1 MTDDTAATGA
11 TGATSD
17 PSQRSVALRKIYIKD
32 LSFESPQAP
41 MVFTQPDLK
50 PAANLNI
57 RTSHRKLDEDQP
69 IYEMVLTL
77 TIDSKSGDETLFL
90 VELHQAGL
98 FQIDGFSEAETAQL
112 LGTFCPNTLF
122 PYAREAVSDAV
133 RRGGFPEFLLQPID
147 FDGLWARGQAEQA
160 AQAAAAQ
167 AAGDA
172 H

>member
-1 MTDDTAATGA
+1 MTDETAATGA
-11 TGATSD
+11 TDEA
-17 PSQRSVALRKIYIKD
+17 PQRSVALRKIYIKD

-41 MVFTQPDLK
+41 QVFTRADLK
-50 PAANLNI
+50 PAANLNL
-57 RTSHRKLDEDQP
+57 RTSHRKLDDEQP

-77 TIDSKSGDETLFL
+77 TIDSKSGDDTFFL

-98 FQIDGFSEAETAQL
+98 FQIEGFNEAETAQI

-122 PYAREAVSDAV
+122 PYAREAISDAI

-160 AQAAAAQ
+160 AAAQ

>member
-1 MTDDTAATGA
+1 MTDETAA

-17 PSQRSVALRKIYIKD
+17 PAQRSVALRKIYIKD

-41 MVFTQPDLK
+41 TVFTQADLK
-50 PAANLNI
+50 PAANLNL
-57 RTSHRKLDEDQP
+57 RTTHRKLDDKQP

-90 VELHQAGL
+90 VELQQAGL
-98 FQIDGFSEAETAQL
+98 FQIDGFNEAETAQL

-122 PYAREAVSDAV
+122 PYAREAISDAI

-147 FDGLWARGQAEQA
+147 FGELWQRGQAEQA
-160 AQAAAAQ
+160 AAAR